1 MDASRAEAS
10 PKRPRCIFSQHRG
23 ANRGSRRLTMLARCL
38 SSDMPNAYCPTLP
51 TSPCGVRSGF
61 LLQLWSLS
69 PQALA
74 LLSPSWPT
82 PPGPPRL
89 PFAFPAATE
98 VPLMTS
104 PADAQELRS
113 RSCPPDHL
121 ASCAEAPALAGA
133 TPPGGCPAITSAHV
147 ARGTPRPALAPQLDD
162 LSPNE
167 RETHGSHFPEITCN
181 LTNE

>member
-1 MDASRAEAS
+1 MDASHAEAS
-10 PKRPRCIFSQHRG
+10 PKGPRCIFSQHRG

-98 VPLMTS
+98 VLLMTS

-121 ASCAEAPALAGA
+121 ASCAEALPLPG
-133 TPPGGCPAITSAHV
+133 PPRLV
-147 ARGTPRPALAPQLDD
+147 AAQPSRQLTWPEVPPRPALAPQLDD